1 MKDFTDDEMNAL
13 LPKARPYSVVILRSG
28 PNYAADHA
36 GPIVWEHGRRGLPR
50 RHPALIRESAESAL
64 RQRVTRALVT
74 WAHSRRDRG

>member
-28 PNYAADHA
+28 PNYAADDA

-50 RHPALIRESAESAL
+50 RHAALIRESAL
-64 RQRVTRALVT
+64 RQRVSRTLVT
-74 WAHSRRDRG
+74 WLHSRRDRG